1 MSQDDTSRTRR
12 ERSARY
18 PGVPLAESLEF
29 SKVIADRGLDSLP
42 AGEIA
47 LAMGYKNAK
56 TNTFSARL
64 SAARQFGL
72 LVLEGDGYT
81 LTPLARAILHPVDPD
96 GLPALYRQAFAE
108 PPLYVDLSA
117 RLAGKKVPEASILAN
132 VLYHNHQIIAS
143 AKLSA
148 AEAFLESARFAEVL
162 GLDGVVRPLG
172 QDSTTTLTPAKA
184 PASTAT
190 LPPVQ
195 AEPHAPQPRTK
206 GNDARLDLRLWG
218 PDKGKTIRLRAPES
232 MTRASFERFLQAVQL
247 LVRIED
253 PDQAD
258 GGLS

>member
-1 MSQDDTSRTRR
+1 MSQDDTPRVRR

-18 PGVPLAESLEF
+18 PGVPLAESIEF

-47 LAMGYKNAK
+47 RAMGYKNAK

-72 LVLEGDGYT
+72 LTLEGDGYA
-81 LTPLARAILHPVDPD
+81 LTPLALAILHPVDPD
-96 GLPALYRQAFAE
+96 GLPALYRQAFTE

-117 RLAGKKVPEASILAN
+117 RLAGKKAPEASILAN

-148 AEAFLESARFAEVL
+148 AEAFLESARFAEIL
-162 GLDGVVRPLG
+162 GPDGVVRPPG
-172 QDSTTTLTPAKA
+172 QSPAATAPVARVSASTPAL
-184 PASTAT
+184 SHT
-190 LPPVQ
+190 L
-195 AEPHAPQPRTK
+195 AEPQAPQSHVG

-218 PDKGKTIRLRAPES
+218 ADEGKTIRLRAPES
-232 MTRASFERFLQAVQL
+232 ITRASFERFIQAVQL

-253 PDQAD
+253 SDQGD
-258 GGLS
+258 ED

>member
-1 MSQDDTSRTRR
+1 
-12 ERSARY
+12 
-18 PGVPLAESLEF
+18 LAESIEF
-29 SKVIADRGLDSLP
+29 SRVVADRGLDSLP

-47 LAMGYKNAK
+47 QAMGYKNAK

-72 LVLEGDGYT
+72 LAIEGDGYA
-81 LTPLARAILHPVDPD
+81 LTPLALAILHPVDPD
-96 GLPALYRQAFAE
+96 GLPALHRQAFAE
-108 PPLYVDLSA
+108 PPLYVDLTA
-117 RLAGKKVPEASILAN
+117 RLAGKKAPEASILAN

-148 AEAFLESARFAEVL
+148 AEAYLESARFAEVL
-162 GLDGVVRPLG
+162 GPDGVVRPLG
-172 QDSTTTLTPAKA
+172 QTPTAPASAPAPA
-184 PASTAT
+184 PASTAP
-190 LPPVQ
+190 LPPPL
-195 AEPHAPQPRTK
+195 AEPHAPQPRVR

-218 PDKGKTIRLRAPES
+218 PDEGKTIRLRAPES

-258 GGLS
+258 EG